1 MEPLKEFVRKMVK
14 DATNRRMLGDSAKL
28 RHILV
33 SGELGTGKSTAAE
46 HICEMLK
53 LTGGI
58 KTHSEEVPEWDDGKW
73 ESKAKHACAA
83 RTRSGLGMVA
93 ANAPEIRA
101 HTVPDIPCC
110 VRDTSATQLPNLS
123 APGSWVKY
131 SRRLTLAFVSSGQV
145 HDHDSEDGQ
154 QGRGAEALPAAPPLP
169 AAHH

>member
-1 MEPLKEFVRKMVK
+1 MGMEPLKEFVRKMVK

-93 ANAPEIRA
+93 ANAPEIR
-101 HTVPDIPCC
+101 HG
-110 VRDTSATQLPNLS
+110 TQYPVLS
-123 APGSWVKY
+123 A
-131 SRRLTLAFVSSGQV
+131 
-145 HDHDSEDGQ
+145 
-154 QGRGAEALPAAPPLP
+154 
-169 AAHH
+169 

>member
-1 MEPLKEFVRKMVK
+1 MGMEPLKEFVRKMVK

-83 RTRSGLGMVA
+83 RSTHRAYAGPMHLCRPA
-93 ANAPEIRA
+93 AISLLYRIA
-101 HTVPDIPCC
+101 
-110 VRDTSATQLPNLS
+110 SYTQC
-123 APGSWVKY
+123 
-131 SRRLTLAFVSSGQV
+131 T
-145 HDHDSEDGQ
+145 DHD
-154 QGRGAEALPAAPPLP
+154 R
-169 AAHH
+169 